1 MTSIRTD
8 LPPSHPPIDPTALAS
23 AQSQT
28 QPASDDAKP
37 NWQVPAGWQET
48 SGQFLVAKFLI
59 NGPDGSHAA
68 VNVSITGGGLA
79 ANVNRWCGQLGLRP
93 LTEAELQKQMQPLE
107 LPSGKAMLIDMSGT
121 DASTSQKA
129 RLVGV
134 IVPQA
139 ERTWYYKLMGNEEL
153 VAREKDGFVKFVKSA
168 TYK

>member
-1 MTSIRTD
+1 MFLKLTSFLVLSLFIVCG
-8 LPPSHPPIDPTALAS
+8 L
-23 AQSQT
+23 QSQT

-59 NGPDGSHAA
+59 NGPDNGRAA

-79 ANVNRWCGQLGLRP
+79 ANVNRWCGQLGLQP
-93 LTEAELQKQMQPLE
+93 LAETELQKQMQPLE
-107 LPSGKAMLIDMSGT
+107 LPGGKAMLIDMSGT
-121 DASTSQKA
+121 DALTSQKA

-153 VAREKDGFVKFVKSA
+153 VAREKDAFVKFVKSA